1 MESFGSRMKE
11 KNNFVVQAGI
21 LAIAGIITRII
32 GLLYRS
38 PLHGIIGDLGMGYY
52 QSAYAYYTII
62 LLISSYSIPSAISKV
77 IAQRLAVKEY
87 RNAHRIFHCALIYV
101 LVVGGIASLFLY
113 FGSGLFVEEAA
124 VKVLRVFAPTIFVYG
139 ILGVLRGYFQA
150 HKSMVQTSLSQI
162 VEQIINAFVSVGAA
176 YWMILAFCGTLDV
189 PEDIAGQQQRAI
201 YGAMGSA
208 LGTGLGVFAALLFM
222 IWVYC
227 INRKAIIKKVQRDT
241 KHEVEDYKTIFK
253 IITLIVTPF
262 IISTAINNLSNSL
275 NTKIF
280 TDFYPSV
287 RKLEYFEITR
297 TWGIYSG
304 QAMTI
309 SNIPIAFGN
318 AMSAAMMPAISAL
331 IAAKDYKSAR
341 KKVGIS
347 VKVTMLISI
356 PCAAGMF
363 ALAKPVTDLL
373 FSNKSE
379 VLEFSGRLLMALS
392 LSVIFYTLS
401 ALNSTILQGIGKV
414 NTPIINAVIALVCQT
429 AIACGLLFFT
439 NLGVYSIAIAS
450 TVYAGLM
457 CILNQMAVRKALDYH
472 QEYRKTFMIPAL
484 SASIMGILC
493 WLIYQGLYALTKSMK
508 LSVIPAIIVGAG
520 VYFLV
525 LLLLKG
531 VTETELRAI
540 PKGTILIKIAKK
552 LHLLK

>member
-21 LAIAGIITRII
+21 LAAAGIITRII

-87 RNAHRIFHCALIYV
+87 RNAHRIFQCALIYV
-101 LVVGGIASLFLY
+101 LIVGGVASLFLY
-113 FGSGLFVEEAA
+113 FGAGLFVEEAA
-124 VKVLRVFAPTIFVYG
+124 VKVLRVFAPTIFIYG

-162 VEQIINAFVSVGAA
+162 VEQIINALVSVGAA

-222 IWVYC
+222 IWVYG
-227 INRKAIIKKVQRDT
+227 INRKAIIKKVKKDT
-241 KHEVEDYKTIFK
+241 EHEVEDFKTIFK

-280 TDFYPSV
+280 TDFYPTV
-287 RKLEYFEITR
+287 RKLENLEITR

-331 IAAKDYKSAR
+331 IAAKDYKAAR
-341 KKVGIS
+341 EKVGIS

-356 PCAAGMF
+356 PCAVGMF

-373 FSNKSE
+373 FSNSSE
-379 VLEFSGRLLMALS
+379 VLQFSGRLLMALS

-414 NTPIINAVIALVCQT
+414 NTPIINAAIALACQT

-450 TVYAGLM
+450 TVYSGLM
-457 CILNQMAVRKALDYH
+457 CFLNQMAVRNALNYH
-472 QEYRKTFMIPAL
+472 QEYRKTFIIPAL
-484 SASIMGILC
+484 SSLIMGIFC
-493 WLIYQGLYALTKSMK
+493 WLVYQGLYMTTRSMK
-508 LSVIPAIIVGAG
+508 FSVIPAIVVGAG
-520 VYFLV
+520 VYFIV

-531 VTETELRAI
+531 VTETELRSI
-540 PKGTILIKIAKK
+540 PKGTILIKVAKRI
-552 LHLLK
+552 HLLK